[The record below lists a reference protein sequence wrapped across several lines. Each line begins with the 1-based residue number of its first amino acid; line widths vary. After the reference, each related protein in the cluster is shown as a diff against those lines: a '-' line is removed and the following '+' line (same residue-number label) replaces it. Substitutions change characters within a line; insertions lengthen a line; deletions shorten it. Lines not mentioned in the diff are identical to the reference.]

1 MIHNASVEKYR
12 TPVGAVTCGSEMM
25 IRLYDVGQEVNK
37 AEIIMYSESFHREYE
52 MKRKKDCM
60 EEHIKMT
67 SEAGVVW
74 YYFRIWEHGKCYFY
88 GARHG
93 KTQGEGMIVDDNPD
107 SFQITVYEENFD
119 TPRWM
124 SKGIMYQIFPDR
136 FCQGNKENMKRGKAY
151 HESMGR
157 TVYLH
162 DDWEEQPVFGPL
174 PGKEFYDPCDY
185 FGGDIEGIISKLDD
199 LKRLGISCI
208 YLNPIGEAA
217 SNHRYNTSDYKK
229 VDPFLGNNEEPGAYQ
244 GEDSKYYDWYDFN
257 EDGTYKSW
265 WGFETLPEVNEL
277 NEKFVDY
284 IITGEDSVIK
294 HWLKLGASGFRL
306 DVADELPDEFIFRL
320 RSELKKKFKNY
331 ALIGEVWEDV
341 TTKESYGTKRKY
353 ALGKGLDSAMNY
365 PLKVNVTDY
374 LLGNQSAKDMKTFL
388 ISQQCNYPKPLY
400 YALMNLLSSHDIPRI
415 RTTLA
420 TGMNENLPSREQQA
434 EYVITSKMDQK
445 GKALTRLAMAVQFFV
460 PGMPCIYYGDEYGM
474 HGLMDPFNR
483 GAFFENDKETYQEVL
498 RLTSLR
504 NREKVLQTGYAL
516 YMAPTENVLAILR
529 FISEKKDVFGEASEN
544 KAILLLVNPMMK
556 KEEINLDLNK
566 VKEGV
571 NENALQA
578 LLKNLS
584 NAVIKTNVAPI
595 DYKVIEL

>member
-185 FGGDIEGIISKLDD
+185 FGGDIEGIIGNNEDF
-199 LKRLGISCI
+199 KRLCQLAKERRIHVILDGVYSHTGDDSV
-208 YLNPIGEAA
+208 YFN
-217 SNHRYNTSDYKK
+217 KK
-229 VDPFLGNNEEPGAYQ
+229 GNYEEPGAYQ
-244 GEDSKYYDWYDFN
+244 GEESKYYDWYDFN

-544 KAILLLVNPMMK
+544 KAILLLVNPTMK

>member
-1 MIHNASVEKYR
+1 MIHNASIEKYR
-12 TPVGAVTCGSEMM
+12 TPVGAVTCGSEMT
-25 IRLYDVGQEVNK
+25 IKLYETGESVSK
-37 AEIIMYSESFHREYE
+37 AEIIMYSETFHREYE

-60 EEHIKMT
+60 EEHLKIT
-67 SEAGVVW
+67 NEAGIVW
-74 YYFRIWEHGKCYFY
+74 YYFRIWEHGRCYFY
-88 GARHG
+88 GAKHG
-93 KTQGEGMIVDDNPD
+93 QTQGEGMIYDDTPQ
-107 SFQITVYEENFD
+107 SFQITVYEKDFD

-124 SKGIMYQIFPDR
+124 SK
-136 FCQGNKENMKRGKAY
+136 
-151 HESMGR
+151 
-157 TVYLH
+157 
-162 DDWEEQPVFGPL
+162 
-174 PGKEFYDPCDY
+174 
-185 FGGDIEGIISKLDD
+185 GIISKLDD
-199 LKRLGISCI
+199 LKRLGINCI

-229 VDPFLGNNEEPGAYQ
+229 VDPFLGNNEDFKRLCQLAKERRIHVILDGVYSHTGDDSVYFNKRGNYQEPGAYQ
-244 GEDSKYYDWYDFN
+244 GEESKYYDWYDFN

-294 HWLKLGASGFRL
+294 HWLSLGASGFRL
-306 DVADELPDEFIFRL
+306 DVADELPDEFIFKL
-320 RSELKKKFKNY
+320 RSELKNKFKNY

-374 LLGNQSAKDMKTFL
+374 LLGNQSAEDMKTFL
-388 ISQQCNYPKPLY
+388 LSQQCNYPKPLY

-420 TGMNENLPSREQQA
+420 TGMNENFPSREQQA

-445 GKALTRLAMAVQFFV
+445 GKSLTRLAIAVQFFV

-483 GAFFENDKETYQEVL
+483 GTFFENDKETYQDVL
-498 RLTSLR
+498 KLTNMR
-504 NREKVLQTGYAL
+504 NQEKVLQTGHAL
-516 YMAPTENVLAILR
+516 YMAADDDVLAILR
-529 FISEKKDVFGEASEN
+529 FISRKKDVFGEACEN
-544 KAILLLVNPMMK
+544 KALLLLINPTQME
-556 KEEINLDLNK
+556 KEIEIDLAEA
-566 VKEGV
+566 KEGV
-571 NENALQA
+571 SESELQ
-578 LLKNLS
+578 LLSKNLT
-584 NAVIKTNVAPI
+584 KTVVKAKAAPM
-595 DYKVIEL
+595 DYKIIEL

>member
-185 FGGDIEGIISKLDD
+185 FGGDIEGIIGNNEDF
-199 LKRLGISCI
+199 KRLCQLAKERRIHVILDGVYSHTGDDSV
-208 YLNPIGEAA
+208 YFN
-217 SNHRYNTSDYKK
+217 KK
-229 VDPFLGNNEEPGAYQ
+229 GNYEEPGAYQ
-244 GEDSKYYDWYDFN
+244 GEESKYYDWYDFN

-544 KAILLLVNPMMK
+544 KAILLLVNPTMK

-566 VKEGV
+566 IKEGV

-584 NAVIKTNVAPI
+584 NAVIKANVAPI

>member
-136 FCQGNKENMKRGKAY
+136 FCQGNKENMKHGKAY
-151 HESMGR
+151 HENMGR

-199 LKRLGISCI
+199 LKRLGISWI
-208 YLNPIGEAA
+208 YLNTIGEAA

-229 VDPFLGNNEEPGAYQ
+229 VDPFLGNNEDFKRLCQLAKERRIHVILDGVYSHTGDDSVYFNKKGNYEEPGAYQ
-244 GEDSKYYDWYDFN
+244 GEESKYYDWYDFN

-331 ALIGEVWEDV
+331 TLIGEVWEDV

-388 ISQQCNYPKPLY
+388 LSQQCNYPKPLY

-420 TGMNENLPSREQQA
+420 TGMNENLPS
-434 EYVITSKMDQK
+434 
-445 GKALTRLAMAVQFFV
+445 
-460 PGMPCIYYGDEYGM
+460 
-474 HGLMDPFNR
+474 DPFNR

-544 KAILLLVNPMMK
+544 KAILLLVNPTMK

-566 VKEGV
+566 VKEGG

-584 NAVIKTNVAPI
+584 NAVIKANVAPI

>member
-1 MIHNASVEKYR
+1 
-12 TPVGAVTCGSEMM
+12 
-25 IRLYDVGQEVNK
+25 
-37 AEIIMYSESFHREYE
+37 
-52 MKRKKDCM
+52 
-60 EEHIKMT
+60 
-67 SEAGVVW
+67 
-74 YYFRIWEHGKCYFY
+74 
-88 GARHG
+88 
-93 KTQGEGMIVDDNPD
+93 
-107 SFQITVYEENFD
+107 
-119 TPRWM
+119 
-124 SKGIMYQIFPDR
+124 MYQIFPDR

-229 VDPFLGNNEEPGAYQ
+229 VDPFLGNNEDFKRLCQLAKERRIHVILDGVYSHTGDDSVYFNKKGNYEEPGAYQ
-244 GEDSKYYDWYDFN
+244 GEESKYYDWYDFN

-306 DVADELPDEFIFRL
+306 DVADELPDEFIFKL

-331 ALIGEVWEDV
+331 TLIGEVWEDV

-544 KAILLLVNPMMK
+544 KAILLLVNPTMK

-584 NAVIKTNVAPI
+584 NAVIKANVAPI

>member
-107 SFQITVYEENFD
+107 SFQITVYEEDFD

-185 FGGDIEGIISKLDD
+185 FGGDIEGSISKLDD

-217 SNHRYNTSDYKK
+217 SNH
-229 VDPFLGNNEEPGAYQ
+229 
-244 GEDSKYYDWYDFN
+244 
-257 EDGTYKSW
+257 
-265 WGFETLPEVNEL
+265 
-277 NEKFVDY
+277 
-284 IITGEDSVIK
+284 
-294 HWLKLGASGFRL
+294 
-306 DVADELPDEFIFRL
+306 
-320 RSELKKKFKNY
+320 
-331 ALIGEVWEDV
+331 
-341 TTKESYGTKRKY
+341 
-353 ALGKGLDSAMNY
+353 
-365 PLKVNVTDY
+365 PL
-374 LLGNQSAKDMKTFL
+374 
-388 ISQQCNYPKPLY
+388 
-400 YALMNLLSSHDIPRI
+400 
-415 RTTLA
+415 
-420 TGMNENLPSREQQA
+420 
-434 EYVITSKMDQK
+434 
-445 GKALTRLAMAVQFFV
+445 
-460 PGMPCIYYGDEYGM
+460 
-474 HGLMDPFNR
+474 
-483 GAFFENDKETYQEVL
+483 
-498 RLTSLR
+498 
-504 NREKVLQTGYAL
+504 
-516 YMAPTENVLAILR
+516 
-529 FISEKKDVFGEASEN
+529 
-544 KAILLLVNPMMK
+544 
-556 KEEINLDLNK
+556 
-566 VKEGV
+566 
-571 NENALQA
+571 
-578 LLKNLS
+578 
-584 NAVIKTNVAPI
+584 
-595 DYKVIEL
+595 